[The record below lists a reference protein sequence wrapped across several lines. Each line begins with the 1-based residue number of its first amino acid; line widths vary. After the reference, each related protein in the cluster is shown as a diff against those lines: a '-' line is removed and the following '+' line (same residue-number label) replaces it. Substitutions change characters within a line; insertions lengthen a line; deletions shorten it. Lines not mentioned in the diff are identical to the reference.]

1 MVAGGAVDRLTKDTK
16 TATTELLLPGASSWI
31 AATPLP
37 KAQGGLRAASPLDGS
52 GILFTGIEKSVLRYN
67 GTVDTWEEVGT
78 LKTRFLMHATV
89 AGDLASLC
97 PTVGSL
103 IYH

>member
-1 MVAGGAVDRLTKDTK
+1 MVAGGAVDRLTKGTK

-89 AGDLASLC
+89 AVQCLF
-97 PTVGSL
+97 
-103 IYH
+103 Y